1 MALKTGEI
9 IAIIASI
16 VLILTIL
23 AISALKSEN
32 QDKQKKTN
40 NYNDWFVTPTKS
52 NNAQT
57 NSIQM
62 QVLQQRPSATSI
74 AEKKDDKNSE
84 QKISYSSIHRN
95 IDAQKKDFI
104 PIKTEKISLELNN
117 VKKAKKQKTNKQ
129 GQSFD
134 FNTNGKQAKSILCVN
149 VLSPNNPQL
158 LSYSVDTNGILV
170 QHSVMSFDEYRA
182 QLQNLCSN
190 IANINDIDDP
200 KTLATQ
206 PGFAGCKELLQD
218 PNFDKERCKQFV
230 RSVGLGANI
239 SSRDIPILFTNA
251 EVTLISLFLLNH
263 DNSKTVEQI
272 PFVDKDNLQIKADGQ
287 TVSATANGTYRDN
300 AKAMIIQ
307 LSGKV
312 EFKPSTMPSGDKQY
326 ILSKMDLTLPTSIKN
341 STGTTSFKQ
350 ADLDPDGITILDN
363 GNKRINNKDI
373 EHCLNAGHTPEE
385 LNR

>member
-1 MALKTGEI
+1 MGLGEI
-9 IAIIASI
+9 
-16 VLILTIL
+16 
-23 AISALKSEN
+23 
-32 QDKQKKTN
+32 
-40 NYNDWFVTPTKS
+40 
-52 NNAQT
+52 
-57 NSIQM
+57 
-62 QVLQQRPSATSI
+62 
-74 AEKKDDKNSE
+74 
-84 QKISYSSIHRN
+84 
-95 IDAQKKDFI
+95 
-104 PIKTEKISLELNN
+104 
-117 VKKAKKQKTNKQ
+117 
-129 GQSFD
+129 
-134 FNTNGKQAKSILCVN
+134 
-149 VLSPNNPQL
+149 
-158 LSYSVDTNGILV
+158 LV
-170 QHSVMSFDEYRA
+170 
-182 QLQNLCSN
+182 
-190 IANINDIDDP
+190 P
-200 KTLATQ
+200 
-206 PGFAGCKELLQD
+206 
-218 PNFDKERCKQFV
+218 
-230 RSVGLGANI
+230 
-239 SSRDIPILFTNA
+239 
-251 EVTLISLFLLNH
+251 LFLLNH